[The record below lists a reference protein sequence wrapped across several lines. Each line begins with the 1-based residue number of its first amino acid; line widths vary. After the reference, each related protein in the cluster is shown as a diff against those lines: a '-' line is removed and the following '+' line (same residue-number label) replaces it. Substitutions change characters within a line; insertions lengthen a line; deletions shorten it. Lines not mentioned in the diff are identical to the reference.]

1 MLPAAWL
8 KACCETKIDK
18 LNSFKASLDL
28 DPQGC
33 AKIDVIIAD
42 LTNSKNLILIGEIA
56 TPKSRLWTK
65 TLTMVAHAEYIKLKV
80 EASHIL
86 KRFKKARKTYDLF
99 LTFVN
104 VTVKVSLTSGAY
116 TCRHSRSG

>member
-18 LNSFKASLDL
+18 FTSFKALLDL
-28 DPQGC
+28 DPQGRS
-33 AKIDVIIAD
+33 KIDVVIAD
-42 LTNSKNLILIGEIA
+42 LKAIKNLILIGEIA

-86 KRFKKARKTYDLF
+86 KRFKKAYI
-99 LTFVN
+99 
-104 VTVKVSLTSGAY
+104 
-116 TCRHSRSG
+116 